1 MPDKKLT
8 DSVIVKAREVSLEEQ
23 IEHYNERL
31 KETLDSYYRR
41 KKDKGAEDTL
51 EICVLQESAVLI
63 SKFESIINHLREENK
78 RLSTLAELGTKR
90 ANDYR
95 VMRDRALKAEKE
107 VERLKTN
114 EERYN
119 RIYHLLLDPLIVA
132 NGKNGELRPIKR
144 TSRQDVYHTLLRAQE
159 IMEIPYRWFPW
170 KKDGGN
176 K

>member
-1 MPDKKLT
+1 MNDKNLT
-8 DSVIVKAREVSLEEQ
+8 DSEIVKALECCCGDNGCFGCPYTEN
-23 IEHYNERL
+23 HNCRL
-31 KETLDSYYRR
+31 LRNPIKDALDLINRLEARIGVYETCNAR
-41 KKDKGAEDTL
+41 KDEAIRKLEAE
-51 EICVLQESAVLI
+51 
-63 SKFESIINHLREENK
+63 N
-78 RLSTLAELGTKR
+78 
-90 ANDYR
+90 
-95 VMRDRALKAEKE
+95 
-107 VERLKTN
+107 ERLKTN

-170 KKDGGN
+170 KKDGDN

>member
-1 MPDKKLT
+1 MPGKKLT
-8 DSVIVKAREVSLEEQ
+8 DKKIVKALECCTTNGASCKDCPAFVKVDRSNCKKYFRGALDL
-23 IEHYNERL
+23 INRL
-31 KETLDSYYRR
+31 QS
-41 KKDKGAEDTL
+41 
-51 EICVLQESAVLI
+51 
-63 SKFESIINHLREENK
+63 ENK
-78 RLSTLAELGTKR
+78 RLSVLAELGTKR
-90 ANDYR
+90 ADDYR

-119 RIYHLLLDPLIVA
+119 RLYHLLLDPLIVA
-132 NGKNGELRPIKR
+132 NGKNGELRPVKR

-170 KKDGGN
+170 KKDGDN